1 MTNDLAEKVYN
12 LQKNVLELH
21 NLFDLNM
28 VANQS
33 RSVEEL
39 LSKVS
44 FLVKSSLTLK
54 NIRFFLNNNGIFQT
68 KNIASSSELDYEFSA
83 DNAPF
88 LQNETEDLIRVTNQD
103 GSLIYKAFWNTYK
116 LNELETEYIKI
127 FYNELTPFCICSIS
141 AKEYGTPFNDEDFK
155 YLNQVFSC
163 IDPILR
169 KFIKNKEQEAKI
181 QDLNK
186 TLHNLSILYN
196 ISQAVNFIDDLK
208 RLIGVILDKAI
219 ETVNAEKGSL
229 MLYDSSDNTLQV
241 KVVYGL
247 KDKKHED
254 DINNGLVECQKM
266 KPESGIAGK
275 VFTEKKSIITN
286 LGGNDPRFSQLSGD
300 NNISSLI
307 CVPLIAKGE
316 CIGIINITNKKN
328 GKLFNKKDLEFVEAL
343 ANQAAI
349 AVDNAQLYELATKDG
364 LTKLYI
370 HRHFYFLLESEIKR
384 VQRYHHVLSL
394 IMMDIDNFKHVND
407 TYGHLV
413 GDMVLKEIATTI
425 QKTIRHVDI
434 PARYGGEEF
443 TIILPETAALNA
455 VTIAERL
462 RQKISEI
469 EVKVDETT
477 TIRPTVSI
485 GISEFPNA
493 ADNIKDLID
502 WADKALYVSKENGK
516 NCIHLYFD
524 GEFSRY
530 NPNDPNNSN
539 NFNNFDDSANP
550 PV

>member
-1 MTNDLAEKVYN
+1 MNQNLADKIYI

-33 RSVEEL
+33 RTIEDL

-44 FLVKSSLTLK
+44 FLVKSSLGLK
-54 NIRFFLNNNGIFQT
+54 GMRFFLLNSDLFQT
-68 KNIASSSELDYEFSA
+68 KNIVSDSDEDFEFIA

-88 LQNETEDLIRVTNQD
+88 LQTEHDDLIKVTNPD
-103 GSLIYKAFWNTYK
+103 GSPIYKAFWNTYK
-116 LNELETEYIKI
+116 LHGLKSEYIKI
-127 FYNELTPFCICSIS
+127 FYNDGIAYCVCSIS
-141 AKEYGTPFNDEDFK
+141 KKEDDSDFTDEDFK
-155 YLNQVFSC
+155 YLNQVFAC
-163 IDPILR
+163 IEPIAR
-169 KFIKNKEQEAKI
+169 KFILNKEQESKI
-181 QDLNK
+181 IELNK
-186 TLHNLSILYN
+186 TIHNLSILYN

-208 RLIGVILDKAI
+208 RLISVILDKAI

-229 MLYDSSDNTLQV
+229 MLYDQADNTLQV

-254 DINNGLVECQKM
+254 DINNGIVECQKM
-266 KPESGIAGK
+266 SPDSGIAGK

-286 LGGNDPRFSQLSGD
+286 LGGRDPRFSQFSTD
-300 NNISSLI
+300 NNVSSLI
-307 CVPLIAKGE
+307 CVPLVAKGE

-343 ANQAAI
+343 ANQASI

-370 HRHFYFLLESEIKR
+370 HRHFFNLLDAEMKR

-394 IMMDIDNFKHVND
+394 LMMDIDNFKLVND

-443 TIILPETAALNA
+443 TVILPETAAINA
-455 VTIAERL
+455 VIIAERL
-462 RQKISEI
+462 RKNISEI
-469 EVKVDETT
+469 EVKVDEET
-477 TIRPTVSI
+477 TIRPTISI
-485 GISEFPNA
+485 GIAEYPNA
-493 ADNIKDLID
+493 ADDINDLID
-502 WADKALYVSKENGK
+502 WADKALYISKSNGK

-524 GEFSRY
+524 GSFSRY
-530 NPNDPNNSN
+530 N
-539 NFNNFDDSANP
+539 A
-550 PV
+550 VK

>member
-1 MTNDLAEKVYN
+1 MTNNLTDKIYS

-33 RSVEEL
+33 QNVEEL
-39 LSKVS
+39 LSKIG
-44 FLVKSSLTLK
+44 FLLKSSLGLK
-54 NIRFFLNNNGIFQT
+54 CIRFFINNNGIFQT
-68 KNIASSSELDYEFSA
+68 KNIYSAGDLEFEFIS

-88 LQNETEDLIRVTNQD
+88 LQIEDSSIKKITTDD
-103 GSLIYKAFWNTYK
+103 GTVIYKSFWSTYK
-116 LNELETEYIKI
+116 LDELQTEYIKT
-127 FYNELTPFCICSIS
+127 FYHNSVPFCMCSIS
-141 AKEYGTPFNDEDFK
+141 NKEDNTNLTEDDLK
-155 YLNQVFSC
+155 YLTQVFTC
-163 IDPILR
+163 IEPILR
-169 KFIKNKEQEAKI
+169 NFIRNKEQEDRI
-181 QDLNK
+181 IELNR
-186 TLHNLSILYN
+186 TINNLSILYN

-208 RLIGVILDKAI
+208 RLIGVILDKTI
-219 ETVNAEKGSL
+219 EMVNAEKGSL
-229 MLYDSSDNTLQV
+229 MLYDQTDNTLQV

-254 DINNGLVECQKM
+254 DINNGIVECQKM
-266 KPESGIAGK
+266 SPDTGIAGK

-286 LGGNDPRFSQLSGD
+286 LGGNDPRFSQFQSVGT
-300 NNISSLI
+300 NVSSLI

-370 HRHFYFLLESEIKR
+370 HRHFYYLLESEIKR

-394 IMMDIDNFKHVND
+394 IMMDIDDFKQIND
-407 TYGHLV
+407 KYGHLV
-413 GDMVLKEIATTI
+413 GDMVLKEIANTI

-443 TIILPETAALNA
+443 TIILPETPCLNA
-455 VTIAERL
+455 VIIAERL
-462 RQKISEI
+462 RQRISAI
-469 EVKVDETT
+469 EVKIDNDTI
-477 TIRPTVSI
+477 IRPTVSI
-485 GISEFPNA
+485 GIAEFPNA
-493 ADNIKDLID
+493 AEDIKELID
-502 WADKALYVSKENGK
+502 WADKALYVSKKNGK

-524 GEFSRY
+524 GQYTRY
-530 NPNDPNNSN
+530 NP
-539 NFNNFDDSANP
+539 
-550 PV
+550 

>member
-1 MTNDLAEKVYN
+1 MTQDLAEKIYN

-33 RSVEEL
+33 RSIEDL

-44 FLVKSSLTLK
+44 FLIKSSLNLT
-54 NIRFFLNNNGIFQT
+54 NIRFFINNNGLFQT
-68 KNIASSSELDYEFSA
+68 KNIASGSDLEFEFNL

-88 LQNETEDLIRVTNQD
+88 MQNKNEEIIKVTNQD
-103 GSLIYKAFWNTYK
+103 GSYIYKSFWATYK
-116 LNELETEYIKI
+116 LEPLESEYIKI
-127 FYNELTPFCICSIS
+127 FYNEETPFCFASVGKKQDGS
-141 AKEYGTPFNDEDFK
+141 NFTEEDLK
-155 YLNQVFSC
+155 YLNQIFNC
-163 IDPILR
+163 IDPILI
-169 KFIKNKEQEAKI
+169 KFIKTKEQETQI
-181 QDLNK
+181 MDLNK

-208 RLIGVILDKAI
+208 RLISVILDKAL

-229 MLYDSSDNTLQV
+229 MLLDPSDNTLQV

-247 KDKKHED
+247 KDKKQED
-254 DINNGLVECQKM
+254 DINNGIIECQKI
-266 KPESGIAGK
+266 KPDSGIAGK
-275 VFTEKKSIITN
+275 VYTEKKSIITN
-286 LGGNDPRFSQLSGD
+286 LGGKDPRFSQLNTD

-370 HRHFYFLLESEIKR
+370 HRHFYFLLEAEMKR
-384 VQRYHHVLSL
+384 VQRYRHVLSL
-394 IMMDIDNFKHVND
+394 LMMDIDNFKQVND
-407 TYGHLV
+407 TYGHLI
-413 GDMVLKEIATTI
+413 GDIVLKEIATTI

-443 TIILPETAALNA
+443 AIILPETTALNA
-455 VTIAERL
+455 VIIAERL
-462 RQKISEI
+462 RKKISEI
-469 EVKVDETT
+469 KVRVDVNTV
-477 TIRPTVSI
+477 IRPTISI
-485 GISEFPNA
+485 GIAEYPNA
-493 ADNIKDLID
+493 ADNIKAFID
-502 WADKALYVSKENGK
+502 FADKALYMSKENGK

-524 GEFSRY
+524 ENYTRY
-530 NPNDPNNSN
+530 N
-539 NFNNFDDSANP
+539 AE
-550 PV
+550 

>member
-1 MTNDLAEKVYN
+1 MTNDLSEKVLN

-33 RSVEEL
+33 RSVEDL

-44 FLVKSSLTLK
+44 FLVKSSLSIK

-68 KNIASSSELDYEFSA
+68 KNIVSSSDFEFEFA
-83 DNAPF
+83 IDNAPF
-88 LQNETEDLIRVTNQD
+88 LQNQTEELMRVVNAD
-103 GSLIYKAFWNTYK
+103 GSLIYKAFWNTYN
-116 LNELETEYIKI
+116 LHELETEYIKV
-127 FYNELTPFCICSIS
+127 FYNDNKPFCLCSIS
-141 AKEYGTPFNDEDFK
+141 KKEDGSNYTDDDLK
-155 YLNQVFSC
+155 YFNQVFNC

-169 KFIKNKEQEAKI
+169 KFIENKQQEAKI
-181 QDLNK
+181 VDLNK

-208 RLIGVILDKAI
+208 RLIGVILDKAL

-229 MLYDSSDNTLQV
+229 MLYDSTDNTLQV

-254 DINNGLVECQKM
+254 DINNGIVECQKM
-266 KPESGIAGK
+266 SPNSGIAGK

-286 LGGNDPRFSQLSGD
+286 LGGNDPRFSQLAGD
-300 NNISSLI
+300 NNVSSLI

-394 IMMDIDNFKHVND
+394 LMLDIDDFKQVND
-407 TYGHLV
+407 KYGHLV
-413 GDMVLKEIATTI
+413 GDIVLKEIASVI

-455 VTIAERL
+455 VIIAERL
-462 RQKISEI
+462 RQKISQI
-469 EVKVDETT
+469 QVKVDDS
-477 TIRPTVSI
+477 TIISPTVSI
-485 GISEFPNA
+485 GIAEFPNA
-493 ADNIKDLID
+493 SDGIKGLID
-502 WADKALYVSKENGK
+502 SADKALYVSKENGK

-524 GEFSRY
+524 GEFTRY
-530 NPNDPNNSN
+530 NP
-539 NFNNFDDSANP
+539 
-550 PV
+550 

>member
-1 MTNDLAEKVYN
+1 MNQDLAEKLYS

-33 RSVEEL
+33 RSIEDL

-44 FLVKSSLTLK
+44 FLIKSSLGLK
-54 NIRFFLNNNGIFQT
+54 TIRFFILNNGIFQT
-68 KNIASSSELDYEFSA
+68 KNIVSDSDLDFEFDA
-83 DNAPF
+83 DNSPF
-88 LQNETEDLIRVTNQD
+88 LQHETDELIKVTNQD
-103 GSLIYKAFWNTYK
+103 GSLIYKAFWNTHK
-116 LNELETEYIKI
+116 LQALQSEYLKI
-127 FYNELTPFCICSIS
+127 FYNENKPFCVCSLS
-141 AKEYGTPFNDEDFK
+141 KKEDDTPFNEDDFK
-155 YLNQVFSC
+155 YLNQVFGC

-169 KFIKNKEQEAKI
+169 KFVKNKEQETKI
-181 QDLNK
+181 HELNK

-208 RLIGVILDKAI
+208 RLISVILDKAI

-254 DINNGLVECQKM
+254 DINNGIVECQKM

-286 LGGNDPRFSQLSGD
+286 LGGQDPRFNQFSND
-300 NNISSLI
+300 NNVSSLI

-394 IMMDIDNFKHVND
+394 LMMDIDNFKHVND

-413 GDMVLKEIATTI
+413 GDMVLKEIASTI

-455 VTIAERL
+455 VIIAERL
-462 RQKISEI
+462 RKKISEI
-469 EVKVDETT
+469 EVVVDEN
-477 TIRPTVSI
+477 TIVRPTVSI
-485 GISEFPNA
+485 GIAEFPNA
-493 ADNIKDLID
+493 AEGIKELID

-524 GEFSRY
+524 GNFTRY
-530 NPNDPNNSN
+530 NPS
-539 NFNNFDDSANP
+539 
-550 PV
+550 

>member
-1 MTNDLAEKVYN
+1 MYNKVMEQN
-12 LQKNVLELH
+12 NIANEQNNVADTIHTLQKNVLELH

-33 RSVEEL
+33 RTVEDL
-39 LSKVS
+39 LSKVAD
-44 FLVKSSLTLK
+44 LVKASIGLTS
-54 NIRFFLNNNGIFQT
+54 IRFFVSNNGLFQT
-68 KNIASSSELDYEFSA
+68 KNVVSDSDLEFEFA
-83 DNAPF
+83 GDNAPF
-88 LQNETEDLIRVTNQD
+88 LQNETEELIRVVNHD
-103 GSLIYKAFWNTYK
+103 GSPIYKAFWTANN
-116 LNELETEYIKI
+116 LNELQSEYLKV
-127 FYNELTPFCICSIS
+127 FYNEGVPFCVCSIS
-141 AKEYGTPFNDEDFK
+141 GKEDNSDFTEDDYK

-163 IDPILR
+163 IEPILR
-169 KFIKNKEQEAKI
+169 KFIKNKEQETKI
-181 QDLNK
+181 LELNK
-186 TLHNLSILYN
+186 TIHNLSILYN

-208 RLIGVILDKAI
+208 RLISVILDKAI

-229 MLYDSSDNTLQV
+229 MLYDQSDNTLQV

-247 KDKKHED
+247 KDKKHEE
-254 DINNGLVECQKM
+254 DINNGIVECKKM
-266 KPESGIAGK
+266 KPDSGIAGK

-286 LGGNDPRFSQLSGD
+286 LGGQDPRFKQFSSD
-300 NNISSLI
+300 NNVSSLI

-343 ANQAAI
+343 ANQASI

-370 HRHFYFLLESEIKR
+370 HRHFYNLLDSEIKR

-394 IMMDIDNFKHVND
+394 VMMDIDNFKHVND

-413 GDMVLKEIATTI
+413 GDMVLKEIAATI
-425 QKTIRHVDI
+425 QKTVRHVDI

-443 TIILPETAALNA
+443 TIILPETPAING

-462 RQKISEI
+462 RKRISEI
-469 EVKVDETT
+469 EVRVDENTVV
-477 TIRPTVSI
+477 RPTVSI
-485 GISEFPNA
+485 GLAEYPNA
-493 ADNIKDLID
+493 ADDINDLID

-524 GEFSRY
+524 GNFTRY
-530 NPNDPNNSN
+530 NPPQ
-539 NFNNFDDSANP
+539 
-550 PV
+550 

>member
-1 MTNDLAEKVYN
+1 MSQELVDKVHS
-12 LQKNVLELH
+12 LQKNGLELH

-28 VANQS
+28 EANQS
-33 RSVEEL
+33 RSIEDL
-39 LSKVS
+39 LSKVA
-44 FLVKSSLTLK
+44 FLVKESLNLK
-54 NIRFFLNNNGIFQT
+54 SIRFFLLNNGIFQT
-68 KNIASSSELDYEFSA
+68 KNIISNSDMEFEFDA
-83 DNAPF
+83 ENAPF
-88 LQNETEDLIRVTNQD
+88 LQMESDDIIKVTNQD
-103 GSLIYKAFWNTYK
+103 GIIYKAFWNTHK
-116 LNELETEYIKI
+116 LHELQTEYLRA
-127 FYNELTPFCICSIS
+127 FFNESKPFCVCSIS
-141 AKEYGTPFNDEDFK
+141 KKEDETDFSEEDLK
-155 YLNQVFSC
+155 YITQVFSC

-169 KFIKNKEQEAKI
+169 KFVQTKEQEAKI
-181 QDLNK
+181 IELNK

-208 RLIGVILDKAI
+208 RLISVILDKAI

-229 MLYDSSDNTLQV
+229 MLYDAQDNTLQV

-247 KDKKHED
+247 KDKKHEE
-254 DINNGLVECQKM
+254 DINNGLVECTKM

-286 LGGNDPRFSQLSGD
+286 LGGRDPRFSQLATD
-300 NNISSLI
+300 NNVSSLI

-370 HRHFYFLLESEIKR
+370 HRHFYSLLEAEIKR

-394 IMMDIDNFKHVND
+394 VMMDIDNFKQVND

-413 GDMVLKEIATTI
+413 GDMVLKEIAATI
-425 QKTIRHVDI
+425 QKTVRHVDI

-443 TIILPETAALNA
+443 TIILPETAATNA
-455 VTIAERL
+455 TTIAERL
-462 RQKISEI
+462 RYRISQI
-469 EVKVDETT
+469 EVKVDEETVV
-477 TIRPTVSI
+477 RPTVSV
-485 GISEFPNA
+485 GIAEFPNA
-493 ADNIKDLID
+493 SEDIKELID
-502 WADKALYVSKENGK
+502 WADKALYMSKENGK

-524 GEFSRY
+524 GEFKRFT
-530 NPNDPNNSN
+530 PKQ
-539 NFNNFDDSANP
+539 
-550 PV
+550 

>member
-39 LSKVS
+39 LSKVA

-141 AKEYGTPFNDEDFK
+141 AKEDGTPFNDEDFK

-477 TIRPTVSI
+477 MIRPTVSI

-530 NPNDPNNSN
+530 NPNNPENP
-539 NFNNFDDSANP
+539 ANP
-550 PV
+550 PE

>member
-1 MTNDLAEKVYN
+1 MNQDLAEKLYS

-33 RSVEEL
+33 RSIEDL

-44 FLVKSSLTLK
+44 FLIKSSLGLK
-54 NIRFFLNNNGIFQT
+54 NIRFFILNNGIFQT
-68 KNIASSSELDYEFSA
+68 KNIVSDSDLEFEFDA

-88 LQNETEDLIRVTNQD
+88 LQHETDELIKAVNQD
-103 GSLIYKAFWNTYK
+103 GSFIYKAFWNIHK
-116 LNELETEYIKI
+116 LHELQTEYLKV
-127 FYNELTPFCICSIS
+127 FYNESSPFCVCSLS
-141 AKEYGTPFNDEDFK
+141 QKEDNSPFNEDDFK

-169 KFIKNKEQEAKI
+169 KFVKNKEQESKI
-181 QDLNK
+181 QELNK

-208 RLIGVILDKAI
+208 RLISVILDKAI

-254 DINNGLVECQKM
+254 DINNGIVECQKM

-286 LGGNDPRFSQLSGD
+286 LGGQDPRFNQFSGD
-300 NNISSLI
+300 NNVSSLI

-413 GDMVLKEIATTI
+413 GDMVLKEIAATI

-455 VTIAERL
+455 VIIAERL
-462 RQKISEI
+462 RKKISEI
-469 EVKVDETT
+469 EVVVDEN
-477 TIRPTVSI
+477 TIVRPTVSI
-485 GISEFPNA
+485 GIAEFPNA
-493 ADNIKDLID
+493 AEDIKELID

-524 GEFSRY
+524 GNFTRY
-530 NPNDPNNSN
+530 NPS
-539 NFNNFDDSANP
+539 
-550 PV
+550 

>member
-1 MTNDLAEKVYN
+1 MTKDLAEKVYS

-33 RSVEEL
+33 RSIEDL
-39 LSKVS
+39 LSKVA
-44 FLVKSSLTLK
+44 FLVKSSLSLSK
-54 NIRFFLNNNGIFQT
+54 IRFFLNNNGIFQT
-68 KNIASSSELDYEFSA
+68 KNIISNSDIEFEFNV

-88 LQNETEDLIRVTNQD
+88 LQNKTEELLKVTNND
-103 GSLIYKAFWNTYK
+103 GTLIYKAFWNTYK
-116 LNELETEYIKI
+116 LHELETEYVRT
-127 FYNELTPFCICSIS
+127 FYNEEAPFCICSIS
-141 AKEYGTPFNDEDFK
+141 KKEDGSSLSEDDFK
-155 YLNQVFSC
+155 YIDQVFNC

-181 QDLNK
+181 VDLNK

-208 RLIGVILDKAI
+208 RLISVILDKAI

-229 MLYDSSDNTLQV
+229 MLYDAQDNTLQV

-254 DINNGLVECQKM
+254 DINNGIVECQKM
-266 KPESGIAGK
+266 SPDSGIAGK
-275 VFTEKKSIITN
+275 VFSEKKSIITN
-286 LGGNDPRFSQLSGD
+286 LGGNDPRFSQLSND
-300 NNISSLI
+300 NNVSSLI

-394 IMMDIDNFKHVND
+394 VMMDIDNFKHVND

-413 GDMVLKEIATTI
+413 GDMVLKEIAATI

-455 VTIAERL
+455 VIIAERL
-462 RQKISEI
+462 RQRISEI
-469 EVKVDETT
+469 EVKVDENTVL
-477 TIRPTVSI
+477 RPTVSI
-485 GISEFPNA
+485 GIAEFPNA
-493 ADNIKDLID
+493 AEGIKELID
-502 WADKALYVSKENGK
+502 CADKALYVSKENGK

-524 GEFSRY
+524 GQFTKY
-530 NPNDPNNSN
+530 IP
-539 NFNNFDDSANP
+539 
-550 PV
+550 

>member
-1 MTNDLAEKVYN
+1 MNQDLAEKLYS

-33 RSVEEL
+33 RTIEDL
-39 LSKVS
+39 LSKIA
-44 FLVKSSLTLK
+44 FLIKSSLDLK
-54 NIRFFLNNNGIFQT
+54 NIRFFLLNNGVFQT
-68 KNIASSSELDYEFSA
+68 KNILADSDAEFEFDA

-88 LQNETEDLIRVTNQD
+88 LQNETDDLIKVTNQD
-103 GSLIYKAFWNTYK
+103 NSLIYKAFWNVHN
-116 LNELETEYIKI
+116 LHELQTQYLKV
-127 FYNELTPFCICSIS
+127 FYNDNTAFCVCSLS
-141 AKEYGTPFNDEDFK
+141 KKNDDSEFNDEDFK
-155 YLNQVFSC
+155 YINQVFSC

-169 KFIKNKEQEAKI
+169 KFIKNKEQESKI
-181 QDLNK
+181 QELNK

-196 ISQAVNFIDDLK
+196 ISRAVNFIDDLK
-208 RLIGVILDKAI
+208 RLISVILDKAI

-254 DINNGLVECQKM
+254 DINNGIIECQKM
-266 KPESGIAGK
+266 SPDSGIAGK

-286 LGGNDPRFSQLSGD
+286 LGGQDPRFNQYSND
-300 NNISSLI
+300 ANVSSLI

-328 GKLFNKKDLEFVEAL
+328 GKLFNKKDLEFIEAL

-394 IMMDIDNFKHVND
+394 LMMDIDNFKQVND

-413 GDMVLKEIATTI
+413 GDIVLKEIASTI

-443 TIILPETAALNA
+443 TIILPETAAINA

-469 EVKVDETT
+469 EVKVDDNTI
-477 TIRPTVSI
+477 IRPTISI
-485 GISEFPNA
+485 GIAEYPNA
-493 ADNIKDLID
+493 ADDIKELID
-502 WADKALYVSKENGK
+502 CADKALYISKENGK

-524 GEFSRY
+524 GQFTRY
-530 NPNDPNNSN
+530 IHP
-539 NFNNFDDSANP
+539 
-550 PV
+550 

>member
-1 MTNDLAEKVYN
+1 MTNDLAEKVYS

-33 RSVEEL
+33 RSIEDL
-39 LSKVS
+39 LSKVA
-44 FLVKSSLTLK
+44 FLVKSSLSLTK
-54 NIRFFLNNNGIFQT
+54 IRFFLNNNGVFQT
-68 KNIASSSELDYEFSA
+68 KNIISNSDIEFEFIA

-88 LQNETEDLIRVTNQD
+88 LQNKTEELLKVTNHD
-103 GSLIYKAFWNTYK
+103 GTLIYKAFWNTYK
-116 LNELETEYIKI
+116 LHELETEYVRT
-127 FYNELTPFCICSIS
+127 FYNEETPFCICSLS
-141 AKEYGTPFNDEDFK
+141 KKEDGTSLAEDDFK
-155 YLNQVFSC
+155 YLDQVFNC

-181 QDLNK
+181 VDLNK

-208 RLIGVILDKAI
+208 RLISVILDKAI

-229 MLYDSSDNTLQV
+229 MLYDAQDNTLQV

-254 DINNGLVECQKM
+254 DINNGIVECQKM
-266 KPESGIAGK
+266 SPDSGIAGK
-275 VFTEKKSIITN
+275 VFSEKKSIITN
-286 LGGNDPRFSQLSGD
+286 LGGNDPRFSQLSND
-300 NNISSLI
+300 NNVSSLI

-394 IMMDIDNFKHVND
+394 LMMDIDNFKQVND

-413 GDMVLKEIATTI
+413 GDMVLKEIAATI

-455 VTIAERL
+455 VIIAERL
-462 RQKISEI
+462 RERISEI
-469 EVKVDETT
+469 EVKIDENTVL
-477 TIRPTVSI
+477 RPTVSI
-485 GISEFPNA
+485 GIAEFPNA
-493 ADNIKDLID
+493 ATGIKELID
-502 WADKALYVSKENGK
+502 CADKALYVSKENGK

-524 GEFSRY
+524 GQFTRY
-530 NPNDPNNSN
+530 TP
-539 NFNNFDDSANP
+539 
-550 PV
+550 

>member
-1 MTNDLAEKVYN
+1 MTNDLAEKVYS

-33 RSVEEL
+33 RSIEEL
-39 LSKVS
+39 LSKVA
-44 FLVKSSLTLK
+44 FLVKSSLSIQ
-54 NIRFFLNNNGIFQT
+54 NIRFFLNNNGVFQT
-68 KNIASSSELDYEFSA
+68 KNIAADSDMEFEFTV

-88 LQNETEDLIRVTNQD
+88 LQTETEEIIKVTNQD
-103 GSLIYKAFWNTYK
+103 GTLIYSAFWNTYD
-116 LNELETEYIKI
+116 LNELGTEYMKV
-127 FYNELTPFCICSIS
+127 FYNETVPFCLCSIS
-141 AKEYGTPFNDEDFK
+141 KKEGDVSLSDSDVS
-155 YLNQVFSC
+155 YLEQVFSC

-169 KFIKNKEQEAKI
+169 KFVKTKEQESKI
-181 QDLNK
+181 QDLNR

-208 RLIGVILDKAI
+208 RLISVILDKAI
-219 ETVNAEKGSL
+219 DTVNAEKGSL
-229 MLYDSSDNTLQV
+229 MLYDASDNTLQV

-254 DINNGLVECQKM
+254 AINNGVIECQKM
-266 KPESGIAGK
+266 RPDSGIAGK

-286 LGGNDPRFSQLSGD
+286 LGGKDPRFSQLAND
-300 NNISSLI
+300 NNVSSLI

-384 VQRYHHVLSL
+384 VQRYNHVLSL
-394 IMMDIDNFKHVND
+394 VIMDIDNFKHVND

-413 GDMVLKEIATTI
+413 GDMVLKEIASTI
-425 QKTIRHVDI
+425 QKTVRHVDI

-443 TIILPETAALNA
+443 TIILPETTALNA

-469 EVKVDETT
+469 QVRVDENTV
-477 TIRPTVSI
+477 ISPTVSI
-485 GISEFPNA
+485 GIAEFPNA
-493 ADNIKDLID
+493 AEGIKELID
-502 WADKALYVSKENGK
+502 CADKALYVSKENGK

-524 GEFSRY
+524 GQFTRY
-530 NPNDPNNSN
+530 NPS
-539 NFNNFDDSANP
+539 
-550 PV
+550 

>member
-1 MTNDLAEKVYN
+1 MTNNLEEKVYS

-33 RSVEEL
+33 RSIEDL

-44 FLVKSSLTLK
+44 FLVKSSLSLK
-54 NIRFFLNNNGIFQT
+54 NMRFFLNNNGIFQT
-68 KNIASSSELDYEFSA
+68 KNIVSHSDIEFEFNL

-88 LQNETEDLIRVTNQD
+88 LQNNNEDLIKVTNAD
-103 GSLIYKAFWNTYK
+103 GTLIYKAFWNTYK
-116 LNELETEYIKI
+116 LHELETEYIKI
-127 FYNELTPFCICSIS
+127 FYNETRPFCLCSIS
-141 AKEYGTPFNDEDFK
+141 KKEDGSEFTEEDFK
-155 YLNQVFSC
+155 YFNQVFSC

-181 QDLNK
+181 VDLNK

-208 RLIGVILDKAI
+208 RLISVILDKAI

-229 MLYDSSDNTLQV
+229 MLYDTQDNTLQV

-254 DINNGLVECQKM
+254 DINNGIVECQKM
-266 KPESGIAGK
+266 KPDSGIAGK

-286 LGGNDPRFSQLSGD
+286 LGGNDPRFSQLSTD

-394 IMMDIDNFKHVND
+394 LMMDIDNFKQVND

-413 GDMVLKEIATTI
+413 GDIVLKEIAATI

-455 VTIAERL
+455 VIIAERL

-469 EVKVDETT
+469 EVKVDEN
-477 TIRPTVSI
+477 TILRPTVSI
-485 GISEFPNA
+485 GIAEFPNA
-493 ADNIKDLID
+493 ADGIKELID
-502 WADKALYVSKENGK
+502 CADKALYVSKENGK

-524 GEFSRY
+524 GQFTKY
-530 NPNDPNNSN
+530 IP
-539 NFNNFDDSANP
+539 
-550 PV
+550 

>member
-1 MTNDLAEKVYN
+1 MNNELADKVHS

-33 RSVEEL
+33 RSVEDL
-39 LSKVS
+39 LSKVA
-44 FLVKSSLTLK
+44 FLVKESLALK
-54 NIRFFLNNNGIFQT
+54 SIRFFLLNNGIFQT
-68 KNIASSSELDYEFSA
+68 KNIVSSSDMEFEFDA

-88 LQNETEDLIRVTNQD
+88 LQIETEELIKVTNQE
-103 GSLIYKAFWNTYK
+103 GIIYKAFWNTHK
-116 LNELETEYIKI
+116 LHELQTEYLRV
-127 FYNELTPFCICSIS
+127 FYNDNAPFCVCSIS
-141 AKEYGTPFNDEDFK
+141 KKEDDSDFTDEDFK
-155 YLNQVFSC
+155 YINQVFSC

-169 KFIKNKEQEAKI
+169 KFVQTKEQEAKI
-181 QDLNK
+181 LELNK

-208 RLIGVILDKAI
+208 RLISVILDKAI

-229 MLYDSSDNTLQV
+229 MLYDAQDNTLQV

-247 KDKKHED
+247 KDKKHEE
-254 DINNGLVECQKM
+254 DINNGIVECQKM

-286 LGGNDPRFSQLSGD
+286 LGGRDPRFSQFSTD
-300 NNISSLI
+300 SNVSSLI

-370 HRHFYFLLESEIKR
+370 HRHFYYLLEAEIKR

-394 IMMDIDNFKHVND
+394 VMMDIDNFKKVND
-407 TYGHLV
+407 TYGHLI
-413 GDMVLKEIATTI
+413 GDMVLKEIASTI

-443 TIILPETAALNA
+443 TIILPETPAINALI
-455 VTIAERL
+455 IAERL
-462 RQKISEI
+462 RTRISQI
-469 EVKVDETT
+469 EVKVDEN
-477 TIRPTVSI
+477 TIVRPTVSI

-493 ADNIKDLID
+493 SEDIKELID

-524 GEFSRY
+524 GEFKRY
-530 NPNDPNNSN
+530 TPQQ
-539 NFNNFDDSANP
+539 
-550 PV
+550 

>member
-1 MTNDLAEKVYN
+1 MYNTYMNQDLAEKLYS

-33 RSVEEL
+33 RTIEDL
-39 LSKVS
+39 LSKVA
-44 FLVKSSLTLK
+44 FLVKSSLGLK
-54 NIRFFLNNNGIFQT
+54 SIRFFLLNNGVFQT
-68 KNIASSSELDYEFSA
+68 KNIVSDSDMEFEFDA

-88 LQNETEDLIRVTNQD
+88 LQVVSDDIVKITNQD
-103 GSLIYKAFWNTYK
+103 GIIYKAFWNTYK
-116 LNELETEYIKI
+116 LQELQAEYLKVFSNETHAFCVCFMSKKEDDSNFSEDDFRYI
-127 FYNELTPFCICSIS
+127 
-141 AKEYGTPFNDEDFK
+141 
-155 YLNQVFSC
+155 NQVFSC
-163 IDPILR
+163 VEPIMR
-169 KFIKNKEQEAKI
+169 KFIQTNEQESKI
-181 QDLNK
+181 VELNK

-208 RLIGVILDKAI
+208 RLISVILDKAI

-229 MLYDSSDNTLQV
+229 MLYDPSDNTLQV

-254 DINNGLVECQKM
+254 DINNGLIECQKM

-286 LGGNDPRFSQLSGD
+286 LGGQDPRFNKFDDSSSV
-300 NNISSLI
+300 SSLI

-394 IMMDIDNFKHVND
+394 LMLDIDNFKQVND

-455 VTIAERL
+455 VVIAERL
-462 RQKISEI
+462 RKKISEI
-469 EVKVDETT
+469 EVNVDNETI
-477 TIRPTVSI
+477 IRPTVSI
-485 GISEFPNA
+485 GISEYPNA
-493 ADNIKDLID
+493 SEDIKELID

-524 GEFSRY
+524 GMFTRY
-530 NPNDPNNSN
+530 NPS
-539 NFNNFDDSANP
+539 
-550 PV
+550 

>member
-1 MTNDLAEKVYN
+1 MSQELVDKVHS

-33 RSVEEL
+33 RSIEDL
-39 LSKVS
+39 LSKVA
-44 FLVKSSLTLK
+44 FLVKESLNLK
-54 NIRFFLNNNGIFQT
+54 SIRFFLLNNGIFQT
-68 KNIASSSELDYEFSA
+68 KNIVSNSDMEFEFDA
-83 DNAPF
+83 ENAPF
-88 LQNETEDLIRVTNQD
+88 LQIESDEMIKVTNQD
-103 GSLIYKAFWNTYK
+103 GIIYKAFWNTHK
-116 LNELETEYIKI
+116 LHELQTEYLRT
-127 FYNELTPFCICSIS
+127 FYNEEKPFCVCSIS
-141 AKEYGTPFNDEDFK
+141 KKEDDTDFTEEDLK
-155 YLNQVFSC
+155 YITQVFSC

-169 KFIKNKEQEAKI
+169 KFVQTKEQETKI
-181 QDLNK
+181 IELNK

-208 RLIGVILDKAI
+208 RLISVILDKAI

-229 MLYDSSDNTLQV
+229 MLYDAQDNTLQV

-247 KDKKHED
+247 KDKKHEE

-286 LGGNDPRFSQLSGD
+286 LGGQDPRFSQFSTD
-300 NNISSLI
+300 NNVSSLI

-370 HRHFYFLLESEIKR
+370 HRHFYYLLEAEIKR

-394 IMMDIDNFKHVND
+394 VMMDIDNFKQVND

-413 GDMVLKEIATTI
+413 GDMVLKEIAATI

-443 TIILPETAALNA
+443 TIILPETAATNA
-455 VTIAERL
+455 TIIAERL
-462 RQKISEI
+462 RYRISQI
-469 EVKVDETT
+469 EVKVDENTVV
-477 TIRPTVSI
+477 RPTVSI
-485 GISEFPNA
+485 GIAEFPNA
-493 ADNIKDLID
+493 SEDIKELID
-502 WADKALYVSKENGK
+502 WADKALYMSKESGK

-524 GEFSRY
+524 GEFSKY
-530 NPNDPNNSN
+530 TPQQ
-539 NFNNFDDSANP
+539 
-550 PV
+550 

>member
-1 MTNDLAEKVYN
+1 MTQDFTEKIYS

-28 VANQS
+28 VANQAIS
-33 RSVEEL
+33 IEDL

-44 FLVKSSLTLK
+44 FIIKNALDLK
-54 NIRFFLNNNGIFQT
+54 CVRFFKNNNGNFET
-68 KNIASSSELDYEFSA
+68 RNIESDNDIDFEFSE

-88 LQNETEDLIRVTNQD
+88 LQYENNELIKVTAEDGT
-103 GSLIYKAFWNTYK
+103 LIYKSFWNASGLEK
-116 LNELETEYIKI
+116 LHSEYIKI
-127 FYNELTPFCICSIS
+127 FYYESNPICICFLSKKQDDS
-141 AKEYGTPFNDEDFK
+141 DFTEENFK

-163 IDPILR
+163 IEPILH
-169 KFIKNKEQEAKI
+169 KFVKNNEQEAQI

-186 TLHNLSILYN
+186 TIHNLSILYN

-229 MLYDSSDNTLQV
+229 MLYDPSDNTLQV

-247 KDKKHED
+247 KEKDHED
-254 DINNGLVECQKM
+254 AINNGVIECRKM
-266 KPESGIAGK
+266 SPDTGIAGK
-275 VFTEKKSIITN
+275 VFTERKSIITN
-286 LGGNDPRFSQLSGD
+286 LGGLDPRFNQMSGD
-300 NNISSLI
+300 INVSSLI

-370 HRHFYFLLESEIKR
+370 HRHFYILLESEIKR
-384 VQRYHHVLSL
+384 VQRYHHVLTL
-394 IMMDIDNFKHVND
+394 LMFDIDNFKKVND
-407 TYGHLV
+407 TYGHLA
-413 GDMVLKEIATTI
+413 GDMVLKEIAATI

-434 PARYGGEEF
+434 AARYGGEEF
-443 TIILPETAALNA
+443 TVILPETTAINGI
-455 VTIAERL
+455 VIAERI

-469 EVKVDETT
+469 KVNVSNDVV
-477 TIRPTVSI
+477 ISPTVSI
-485 GISEFPNA
+485 GVAEYPNA
-493 ADNIKDLID
+493 ADDIKGLIEA
-502 WADKALYVSKENGK
+502 ADKALYVSKENGK
-516 NCIHLYFD
+516 NCIHLNFD
-524 GEFSRY
+524 GKFTRY
-530 NPNDPNNSN
+530 NP
-539 NFNNFDDSANP
+539 
-550 PV
+550 